1 MSPSIRASA
10 VLAVVGRL
18 VQLSAIGVVPKGIV
32 TVGGVSLSGISIRV
46 LPIGICGG
54 LRLRLRLRLRGS
66 RRVRRR
72 ATMRPAPAATSVP
85 DPTPGPRTVQVP
97 LPAAPALRHPRH
109 GPDTARGATAGAAQ
123 ARAGNGVLGQRVV
136 ILKDE
141 KLERYLLIWVGLPE
155 STAIAMELQNEKAPR
170 PLTADLLKSIIDELG
185 ARVADV
191 GVTDLA
197 DDVFYARIGLLNAQN
212 ERLDVDARPSDAIA
226 LAVRFDAPIF
236 VEDEI
241 LDKASITL
249 PTDQDDRLDVYRDFV
264 NQLFQEV
271 DRRPD
276 A

>member
-1 MSPSIRASA
+1 MMIP
-10 VLAVVGRL
+10 VVVESVRIN
-18 VQLSAIGVVPKGIV
+18 LS
-32 TVGGVSLSGISIRV
+32 
-46 LPIGICGG
+46 
-54 LRLRLRLRLRGS
+54 
-66 RRVRRR
+66 
-72 ATMRPAPAATSVP
+72 
-85 DPTPGPRTVQVP
+85 
-97 LPAAPALRHPRH
+97 
-109 GPDTARGATAGAAQ
+109 
-123 ARAGNGVLGQRVV
+123 NGQRVV

-264 NQLFQEV
+264 NQLFQEGE
-271 DRRPD
+271 RRPD